1 MKKDQAFV
9 KPTSYRSRA
18 FIFAGALALALLW
31 YVLSIWLLSG
41 WLAQGVA
48 VAGAV
53 VLAAGVPLLR
63 GAPRADQTPQAQV
76 LAGLAHE
83 VWVIN
88 RETETVAYRN
98 HIAAARVTAYVL
110 RDIIP
115 ADQYA
120 VLRALVQDTAIP
132 HRAVFHAGDRSF
144 RPIVTPLPDGRHV
157 TVMLHDISDDLAE
170 QKVKDD
176 FVSTVSHELR
186 SPLTSI
192 KGSMGL
198 LLSNAAGDL
207 PKAARGLL
215 EISQRNADRLVL
227 ILNDILDLQK
237 IADDGMEFEYAPL
250 DASAL
255 VQEAIAASALFLQ
268 RFDLNVEVEGAETP
282 VMLHSDANRLI
293 QVLGNLLTN
302 AAKFSP
308 AHSTITVSIDH
319 TAKHVTLSVR
329 DEGEGIPAAEQ
340 NKIFERF
347 ADMTNSDRQKKG
359 GSGLGLSICKAIV
372 DKLGGTIGFDS
383 TEGVGTSFYVTLPR
397 DATLDRSVDV
407 DLKRVS

>member
-9 KPTSYRSRA
+9 KPNSYRSRA

-31 YVLSIWLLSG
+31 YVLCLWLLSG
-41 WLAQGVA
+41 VVAQVVA
-48 VAGAV
+48 VTGAL
-53 VLAAGVPLLR
+53 VLAAGIPMLR
-63 GAPRADQTPQAQV
+63 GAPRADRTPQAQV

-88 RETETVAYRN
+88 RETEKVAYRN
-98 HIAAARVTAYVL
+98 HIAAARVTAHTL

-115 ADQYA
+115 VDQYA
-120 VLRALVQDTAIP
+120 VLRALVLDNAIP
-132 HRAVFHAGDRSF
+132 HRAVLHADSRSF
-144 RPIVTPLPDGRHV
+144 RPFVTPMPDGRHV

-207 PKAARGLL
+207 PKPARALL

-237 IADDGMEFEYAPL
+237 IADDGMEFEHAPL
-250 DASAL
+250 DAAAL

-268 RFDLNVEVEGAETP
+268 RFDLNVEVEGAEAP

-308 AHSTITVSIDH
+308 AHSTITVSIEH
-319 TAKHVTLSVR
+319 TDELVTLSVR

-359 GSGLGLSICKAIV
+359 GSGLGLSICKAII

-397 DATLDRSVDV
+397 DAALDCTVDV